1 MRRGDRPAAS
11 GWKGLRDKY
20 LELCYRLL
28 GKRLDASS
36 PRPGLS
42 LKLKQADATMTPG
55 LYISVVATSG
65 ILATAAAASI
75 FTLLFSF
82 LAPPYWWLF
91 VIVLTGIASGAAF
104 GLYPLTLAMR
114 ASTKRTEV
122 EAELPFTL
130 SELSILASTGIPPI
144 EIVRRMAAR
153 DINRHM
159 RNEFRK
165 VIYKVDIDGK
175 DLVTALGETARETP
189 SQHLRETLWDFSN
202 MIHSGGNVAA
212 YLRNKADDAL
222 KLKRTLQKEYID
234 KLTSYAEMYVSL
246 VLVAVLMVGVMA
258 FLLDAMGTTAGGLNA
273 NALLTLMAYGIVP
286 LATFVTIFMVS
297 MSQEKAG
304 D

>member
-1 MRRGDRPAAS
+1 MSPAGRPENP
-11 GWKGLRDKY
+11 GWKALRDRY
-20 LELCYRLL
+20 FEFCYILY
-28 GKRLDASS
+28 GKRLDAQAS
-36 PRPGLS
+36 RALMA
-42 LKLKQADATMTPG
+42 LKLKQADAAMTPG
-55 LYISVVATSG
+55 LYISVVTISG
-65 ILATAAAASI
+65 LLATGAAGAA
-75 FTLLFSF
+75 FTALFAI
-82 LAPPYWWLF
+82 LGPADWWLYAL
-91 VIVLTGIASGAAF
+91 VLTGIAAGVSF
-104 GLYPLTLAMR
+104 GFYPLTLTMR

-144 EIVRRMAAR
+144 EIMRRMSSR
-153 DINRHM
+153 DINPHM

-222 KLKRTLQKEYID
+222 KLKRALQKEYID
-234 KLTSYAEMYVSL
+234 KLTGYAEMYVSL

-258 FLLDAMGTTAGGLNA
+258 FLMDAMGTDAGGLNA
-273 NALLTLMAYGIVP
+273 AALLTLMAYGIVP
-286 LATFVTIFMVS
+286 LSTFVTIFLVS